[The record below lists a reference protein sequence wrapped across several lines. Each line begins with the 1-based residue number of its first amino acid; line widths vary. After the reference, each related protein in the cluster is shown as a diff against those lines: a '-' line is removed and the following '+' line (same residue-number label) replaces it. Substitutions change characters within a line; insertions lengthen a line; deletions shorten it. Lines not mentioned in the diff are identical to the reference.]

1 MRARGLF
8 ISLFLFAG
16 GLAVLIGTQYSQSED
31 APASEL
37 EASSPDAVEQKG
49 GLNTQVES
57 DQSSASPVLAATA
70 ERTQAKPATGHSTGS
85 PTAPPEDFDI
95 RDLPDK
101 DILARLA
108 DYDPE
113 NLQYAIE
120 ALDRDAR
127 CRRYTKHPKA
137 RERRLRDVESDPQT
151 VEMLISLWER
161 RDKECPGLDPNLR
174 RKALDWL
181 VIAADA
187 GNIKAQEAYYQRG
200 RESLSTW
207 LREPEWS
214 ENYVARVRRYVEP
227 LVDNPQPDTLDF
239 LFSVFRDGLVYPR
252 DYPTSAVYRFAS
264 YYNQGLSPAAIDQ
277 RRLAWGRNLTDAEI
291 DQAEQAGYALYL
303 ECCAP

>member
-8 ISLFLFAG
+8 ISLFLFAS
-16 GLAVLIGTQYSQSED
+16 GLGVLIGTQYFQSEN
-31 APASEL
+31 APPKEL
-37 EASSPDAVEQKG
+37 ETSSPDAVEQKG

-57 DQSSASPVLAATA
+57 DQNAASLVLAATA
-70 ERTQAKPATGHSTGS
+70 ERTQAKPATSHSTGS
-85 PTAPPEDFDI
+85 PTTSPEDFDI

-101 DILARLA
+101 ELLAVLG
-108 DYDPE
+108 DYDPQ
-113 NLQYAIE
+113 NLQYAVE

-137 RERRLRDVESDPQT
+137 RERRLRDVESDPQA

-187 GNIKAQEAYYQRG
+187 GNVEAQELYYQWG
-200 RESLSTW
+200 REPLSTW
-207 LREPEWS
+207 LGQPEWS
-214 ENYVARVRRYVEP
+214 ENFVARVRRYVAP
-227 LVDNPQPDTLDF
+227 LVDNPQPETLDF
-239 LFSVFRDGLVYPR
+239 LFKIYRDGWVYPR

-264 YYNQGLSPAAIDQ
+264 YYNQGLSPAEIDQ